1 MASEREMDFFNV
13 ADVMCTEHNLSWTIV
28 NRDPQH
34 INIYYI
40 VQPRLSTP
48 DQLLSLFNDIH
59 RHFDV
64 R

>member
-1 MASEREMDFFNV
+1 MDFFNV

-28 NRDPQH
+28 NWDPQH
-34 INIYYI
+34 INIYYNI

-64 R
+64 C